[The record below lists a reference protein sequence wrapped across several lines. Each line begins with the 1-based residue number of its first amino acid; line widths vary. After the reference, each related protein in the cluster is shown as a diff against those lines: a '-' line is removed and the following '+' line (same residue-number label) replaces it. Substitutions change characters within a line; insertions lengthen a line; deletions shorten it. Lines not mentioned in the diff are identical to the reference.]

1 MRIHVCL
8 KEIQNPE
15 ISASIFKIDEEQRVA
30 IPLAG
35 LPLVTS
41 PFDEQA
47 IEAALRIRDKG
58 ATCRI
63 TALSFGPDT
72 AQRAIKRALSMGVDD
87 GILVAD
93 AGRETADSMETAYI
107 LAAAIKRA
115 GDFDLI
121 LTGRQA
127 ADWDAG
133 IVGCGVAELLRIPVI
148 TFAMNVE
155 VRGSRVVVE
164 RVLEDGSEIVEAPMP
179 CVVTVSNELGEPRKA
194 SLRETMRAA
203 KKPIEKWT
211 CESIGITPGN
221 LPFEERPQQRER
233 LFIPTKDAC
242 CEMVTG
248 ASPDEV
254 AKNLVSRLAT
264 TRLI

>member
-72 AQRAIKRALSMGVDD
+72 AQRAIKRALSMGVD
-87 GILVAD
+87 
-93 AGRETADSMETAYI
+93 
-107 LAAAIKRA
+107 
-115 GDFDLI
+115 
-121 LTGRQA
+121 
-127 ADWDAG
+127 
-133 IVGCGVAELLRIPVI
+133 
-148 TFAMNVE
+148 
-155 VRGSRVVVE
+155 
-164 RVLEDGSEIVEAPMP
+164 DGSEIVEAPMP